1 MSEKSVSLTL
11 KSILF
16 KKYLIISKIDEG
28 SFGSIYLCKNIVSNE
43 KYAVKIENRK
53 ITNPLLESE
62 AFILF
67 YLRGPGLPEVKTF
80 GKTKDLN
87 ILIQTLLGPSLSTL
101 SEQYLIKFTIKD
113 LCLLSIQMIERLE
126 YVHSKRFIHRDIK
139 PQNFLMGIKD
149 PEIVYLIDFGLSKKF
164 MSKKG
169 KHIKFNI
176 NNNISGTPRYCS
188 INALRGAEQS
198 RRDDLESLFY
208 VIMYLFRGNL
218 PWQNLRIKSREQRFN
233 KINEIKKN
241 CDYKFLCKN
250 LPQEL
255 YHLGIYIKHLKFEE
269 TPNYIFIKKCFY
281 SILEQI
287 YEKNDNKFS
296 WLNRFNNSNNNSN
309 MNSTKNSASHKNI
322 FRQRNSSHKR
332 LYEKI
337 SSSLEKKLVEKSLE
351 KKVINLKTKNSSDNI
366 KDNITLKNINI
377 EKKAGNINRANS
389 FAGNT
394 VFKALNLKQG
404 NLPLFDKMINKNNYL
419 KIINSKRNNN
429 QIKRNRTQFLSNDY
443 KSKLVLGEVYNNLND
458 TYKYN
463 SNFNESLKNIFLR
476 KNKITYTSPN
486 LVVDLKKNEK
496 SIKNVKQFFINKENK
511 SKIMNRN
518 NKQEAIKK
526 FYKNKYVTENGF
538 HLNNKMLNISNLNNK
553 KVININPINK
563 PMKNNKSFKRNLNL
577 KVNNIY
583 LNVPNNSHIKSY
595 SNLVTQTDKINNLRK
610 NGIKRTN
617 TGTSLRL
624 DSSKNNSNNNSTYG
638 NRLNITNNPINLNN
652 IDYFKN
658 RNINLNIKLIN
669 NNNYNNIL
677 LKSKKNKINK
687 SKNERFGIKSDK
699 DFNVINKQNT
709 MNRIIKYKAQR
720 QTSISMNDFD
730 INDLNYGIEENLR
743 NKIRILNIPVH
754 KNKLKKKNDFNNSN
768 F

>member
-208 VIMYLFRGNL
+208 VIMYFFRGNL

-241 CDYKFLCKN
+241 CDYKLLCKN

-269 TPNYIFIKKCFY
+269 TPNYIFMKKCFY

-309 MNSTKNSASHKNI
+309 VNSTKNSASHKNI

-377 EKKAGNINRANS
+377 EKKEGNINRANS
-389 FAGNT
+389 YAGNSF
-394 VFKALNLKQG
+394 FKALNLKQG

-443 KSKLVLGEVYNNLND
+443 KSKLVLGDVYNNQND

-553 KVININPINK
+553 NVININPINK

-595 SNLVTQTDKINNLRK
+595 SNLVTQTDKINKLRK

-677 LKSKKNKINK
+677 LKSTKNKINK
-687 SKNERFGIKSDK
+687 SKNERFGIKSNK

>member
-1 MSEKSVSLTL
+1 MSEKSISLTL

-16 KKYLIISKIDEG
+16 KKYLILSKIDEG
-28 SFGSIYLCKNIVSNE
+28 SFGSIYLSKNILSNE
-43 KYAVKIENRK
+43 QYAVKIENRK
-53 ITNPLLESE
+53 IANPLLEGE

-67 YLRGPGLPEVKTF
+67 YLKGPGLPEVKTF
-80 GKTKDLN
+80 GKTKNLN
-87 ILIQTLLGPSLSTL
+87 ILIQTLLGPSLSSL
-101 SEQYLIKFTIKD
+101 SERYLINFTIKD
-113 LCLLSIQMIERLE
+113 ICLLSIQMIERLE
-126 YVHSKRFIHRDIK
+126 YIHSKRFIHRDIK
-139 PQNFLMGIKD
+139 PQNFLMGVKD
-149 PEIVYLIDFGLSKKF
+149 PETVYLIDFGLAKKF

-176 NNNISGTPRYCS
+176 NNNITGTPRYCS

-208 VIMYLFRGNL
+208 VIMYFFRGNL
-218 PWQNLRIKSREQRFN
+218 PWQNLKIKSRQQRFN

-241 CDYKFLCKN
+241 YDYKLLCKN
-250 LPQEL
+250 LPREL
-255 YHLGIYIKHLKFEE
+255 YNLGIYIKHLKFEE
-269 TPNYIFIKKCFY
+269 TPNYVFIKKCFN
-281 SILEQI
+281 SILENI

-296 WLNRFNNSNNNSN
+296 WINKFNNNNNSDV
-309 MNSTKNSASHKNI
+309 NSSKNSAFHKNN

-351 KKVINLKTKNSSDNI
+351 KQVINLKTQTNNNT
-366 KDNITLKNINI
+366 KDNITLKSINI
-377 EKKAGNINRANS
+377 EKNLGNINRSNS
-389 FAGNT
+389 YVGNSI
-394 VFKALNLKQG
+394 FKALNFKQKRLSLI
-404 NLPLFDKMINKNNYL
+404 NKIINKNNNL
-419 KIINSKRNNN
+419 KIINAKRNSNRE
-429 QIKRNRTQFLSNDY
+429 IKRNKTQFYDSEY
-443 KSKLVLGEVYNNLND
+443 KSKLFLGELYNNQSD
-458 TYKYN
+458 IYKYN

-538 HLNNKMLNISNLNNK
+538 HLNNKMLNISNFNNK
-553 KVININPINK
+553 NVININPINK

-624 DSSKNNSNNNSTYG
+624 DNSKNNNSNNNSTYG
-638 NRLNITNNPINLNN
+638 NRLNITNNPIKLNN

-677 LKSKKNKINK
+677 LKSTKNKINK

-699 DFNVINKQNT
+699 DFNVINKKNT